1 MEKNKK
7 KKNGINSAD
16 KTKKYKALDEKTE
29 QKVKSK
35 KAKKDKKEK
44 KKHPKL
50 RLAIKIILLV
60 FALFILIGA
69 GIVAGILTGFFGDDF
84 KLTEEELKVGNLNT
98 EIYDRGGELIATLNG
113 EEKRKWIDL
122 GDMPD
127 NLVKAFVAIE
137 DERFYQHHGV
147 DIQRTASATIKYLL
161 SKIGIGEEGHGGS
174 TITQQLIKNLTN
186 ENKRDWTRKVK
197 EIARAY
203 NLEKELSK
211 NQILELYLN
220 LIFFGGSNIH
230 GVELGAQYY
239 FNKSAKD
246 LDLAECAFLAGINN
260 SPNIYDPFHTDKDRT
275 DEEDNERIRI
285 RVKTV
290 LAKMKEQKENLE
302 INFTDEEYNAA
313 VAKVDAG
320 LTFTKGNI
328 TQNIYSYHTDAAIEE
343 IIKQLMTEN
352 PDWSYVR
359 AEQYLYGGG
368 FKIYTT
374 QNTWVQGI
382 LEEEV
387 KNDVYQVASRKI
399 EGEVSQVAM
408 VIIDHTTGQV
418 IATVGG
424 SGEKNTSRGLNIA
437 TQSTKQTGSSMKPI
451 GVIAPA
457 VENGIITAGSVYD
470 DAPVRYGSYV
480 PKNYYRGFKGLS
492 TVRYAIEISQNIV
505 PIKILNELG
514 LEKSRA
520 FLESVGVTSITD
532 ADMGV
537 AQLALGG
544 LTNGISPLQMA
555 GAYAAIANDGE
566 YITPT
571 FYTKVTDKDG
581 NTILTPKQEKR
592 RVMSV
597 ENAYI
602 VKSILTQPVVGGAGT
617 ATYCKIPNIDTAAKT
632 GTTDKDWDRW
642 LCGFTPYFTAATWF
656 GYKENETVRFY
667 GQRGNPAGQVWER
680 VMKATHNGLEAKKF
694 EKPENITYAT
704 ICKDSG
710 LRATALCAQD
720 ARGNRTYTEVFVK
733 GTVPSKTCDCHQA
746 INVCEEDGVVKL
758 ANEFC
763 PNAVE
768 RVFITRKNSDQDTS
782 WKSAADAKYMPPT
795 EKCTIHTKP
804 VNKNN
809 TVTNNTTTNNTIT
822 NNTITNNT
830 TNNNTVT
837 NNTTT
842 NKPTNNSTTNNTNK
856 NNTTTN
862 DTNKNNTN
870 KNNTNK
876 NNTTTNNTNKNNTAT
891 NETNKP
897 NKNTAN

>member
-1 MEKNKK
+1 MGINKK
-7 KKNGINSAD
+7 KKNGINSMD
-16 KTKKYKALDEKTE
+16 KTKKYKVLDEKTE
-29 QKVKSK
+29 KKVKN
-35 KAKKDKKEK
+35 KKEK

-50 RLAIKIILLV
+50 RLAIKIILI
-60 FALFILIGA
+60 LFVLFVLIGA
-69 GIVAGILTGFFGDDF
+69 GIVAGILTGLFGDDF

-98 EIYDRGGELIATLNG
+98 EIYDRGGDLIATLNG

-137 DERFYQHHGV
+137 DERFYEHHGV
-147 DIQRTASATIKYLL
+147 DIQRTVSATIKWVL

-186 ENKRDWTRKVK
+186 ENEREWTRKVK

-203 NLEKELSK
+203 NLEKDLSK

-220 LIFFGGSNIH
+220 LIFFGGNNIH
-230 GVELGAQYY
+230 GVELGSQYY

-260 SPNIYDPFHTDKDRT
+260 SPNIYDPFHTDSDRT

-285 RVKTV
+285 RIKTV
-290 LAKMKEQKENLE
+290 LAKMKEQKENLS
-302 INFTDEEYNAA
+302 INFTDEEYDAA
-313 VAKVDAG
+313 VAKAEAG
-320 LTFTKGNI
+320 LPFSKGNI
-328 TQNIYSYHTDAAIEE
+328 TQNVYSYHTDAAIEE

-382 LEEEV
+382 LEEEI
-387 KNDVYQVASRKI
+387 KNKVYQVASRKN

-424 SGEKNTSRGLNIA
+424 SGEKKTSRGLNIA

-470 DAPVRYGSYV
+470 DAPVRYGTYA
-480 PKNYYRGFKGLS
+480 PKNYYRGYKGLS

-505 PIKILNELG
+505 PIKILNQLG
-514 LEKSRA
+514 FDKSRA

-532 ADMGV
+532 TDMGS

-592 RVMSV
+592 RVLSV

-602 VKSILTQPVVGGAGT
+602 VKSILTQPVLGSGGT

-656 GYKENETVRFY
+656 GYKENETVRFS
-667 GQRGNPAGQVWER
+667 GQRSNPAGQVWER

-694 EKPENITYAT
+694 EKPDNITYAT
-704 ICKDSG
+704 ICRDSG

-720 ARGNRTYTEVFVK
+720 ARGNRAYTEVFVK

-746 INVCEEDGVVKL
+746 IKVCEENGVVKL

-795 EKCTIHTKP
+795 ETCTVHTKP
-804 VNKNN
+804 IEKNN
-809 TVTNNTTTNNTIT
+809 TVNNTTTNSIVTNNTTTNSIVTNNTTTNNT
-822 NNTITNNT
+822 
-830 TNNNTVT
+830 VA
-837 NNTTT
+837 
-842 NKPTNNSTTNNTNK
+842 
-856 NNTTTN
+856 
-862 DTNKNNTN
+862 
-870 KNNTNK
+870 
-876 NNTTTNNTNKNNTAT
+876 NNTTTNNTTKNNVVQNNTTT
-891 NETNKP
+891 NETGKP
-897 NKNTAN
+897 NKNTTNQAVQNLVN

>member
-7 KKNGINSAD
+7 KKNGINSAE
-16 KTKKYKALDEKTE
+16 KTKKYKGLEEKVE
-29 QKVKSK
+29 K
-35 KAKKDKKEK
+35 KTKNKKQK

-50 RLAIKIILLV
+50 RLAIKIILII
-60 FALFILIGA
+60 FALLILIGG
-69 GIVAGILTGFFGDDF
+69 GIIAGILTGLFGDDF
-84 KLTEEELKVGNLNT
+84 KLTEEELKIGNLNT
-98 EIYDRGGELIATLNG
+98 EIYDRNGELIATLNG
-113 EEKRKWIDL
+113 EEKRKWLDI

-137 DERFYQHHGV
+137 DERFYEHHGV
-147 DIQRTASATIKYLL
+147 DISRTASATIKWIL

-186 ENKRDWTRKVK
+186 ENEREWTRKVK

-220 LIFFGGSNIH
+220 LIFLGGNQIH
-230 GVELGAQYY
+230 GVELGSQYY
-239 FNKSAKD
+239 FSKSAKD

-260 SPNIYDPFHTDKDRT
+260 SPNIYDPFHTNSSRT
-275 DEEDNERIRI
+275 DEEDNERIKTRT
-285 RVKTV
+285 KTV
-290 LAKMKEQKENLE
+290 LAKMKEQRENLS
-302 INFTDEEYNAA
+302 INFTDEEYNVAI
-313 VAKVDAG
+313 AKVDAG
-320 LTFTKGNI
+320 LPFKEGNI
-328 TQNIYSYHTDAAIEE
+328 TKNVYSYHTDAAIEE
-343 IIKQLMTEN
+343 IIKQLMEEN

-387 KNDVYQVASRKI
+387 KNEAYQVPSRNI

-424 SGEKNTSRGLNIA
+424 SGEKETSRGLNIA

-457 VENGIITAGSVYD
+457 VENGIITAGTVYD
-470 DAPVRYGSYV
+470 DAPVRYGSYA
-480 PKNYYRGFKGLS
+480 PKNYYGGYKGLS

-505 PIKILNELG
+505 PIKILNDLG
-514 LEKSRA
+514 LDKSRA

-532 ADMGV
+532 QDMGL

-592 RVMSV
+592 RVLSV

-602 VKSILTQPVVGGAGT
+602 VKSILTQPVLGSGGT
-617 ATYCKIPNIDTAAKT
+617 ASYCKIPNIDTAAKT

-656 GYKENETVRFY
+656 GYKENETVRFS

-680 VMKATHNGLEAKKF
+680 VMKATHNGLEPKKF
-694 EKPENITYAT
+694 EKPDNITYAT
-704 ICKDSG
+704 ICRDSG

-720 ARGNRTYTEVFVK
+720 ARGSRAYTEVFVK
-733 GTVPSKTCDCHQA
+733 GTVPSKTCDCHQS
-746 INVCEEDGVVKL
+746 IKVCEEGGTVKL

-768 RVFITRKNSDQDTS
+768 KVFITRKNSDRDTS
-782 WKSAADAKYMPPT
+782 WKSAADAKYMLPT
-795 EKCTIHTKP
+795 ETCNIHNKP
-804 VNKNN
+804 VETNN
-809 TVTNNTTTNNTIT
+809 TINNSVTNGTTNNTLTNNTTTGNTLTNNTTTNSTT
-822 NNTITNNT
+822 NNNT
-830 TNNNTVT
+830 TNNN
-837 NNTTT
+837 NTI
-842 NKPTNNSTTNNTNK
+842 K

-862 DTNKNNTN
+862 STTNSTN
-870 KNNTNK
+870 
-876 NNTTTNNTNKNNTAT
+876 NNTTNSTTDKTT
-891 NETNKP
+891 KP
-897 NKNTAN
+897 KKGEKGSD